1 MTTISAPPETV
12 ETAARRV
19 ACDGDGALGHPRV
32 FLSLENGEA
41 ECPYC
46 GRRFVHVPAPKES
59 AAG

>member
-1 MTTISAPPETV
+1 MTTASAPMEIV

-46 GRRFVHVPAPKES
+46 GRRFVYAPAPGE
-59 AAG
+59 AVGG

>member
-1 MTTISAPPETV
+1 MTTASAPLEIV
-12 ETAARRV
+12 ETAAQRV

-32 FLSLENGEA
+32 FLSLEDGEI

-46 GRRFVHVPAPKES
+46 GRRFVHVPAAEES